1 MQEIPAAKMLTSI
14 YFFHPDYTVGTGI
27 QPAQLSLAGSS
38 AFCRITAGGES
49 HPAPKLCTHCRFT
62 DLTCQDGI

>member
-27 QPAQLSLAGSS
+27 QPAQLLLAGSS

-49 HPAPKLCTHCRFT
+49 HPAPKLCTYCRFAN
-62 DLTCQDGI
+62 LTCQDGI

>member
-1 MQEIPAAKMLTSI
+1 MQEIPAAKMLASI

-38 AFCRITAGGES
+38 TLCRFTAGGES
-49 HPAPKLCTHCRFT
+49 YPAPKLCTYCRFAN
-62 DLTCQDGI
+62 LTCQDGI

>member
-27 QPAQLSLAGSS
+27 QPAQLLLAGSS

-49 HPAPKLCTHCRFT
+49 HPAPKLCTYCRFAT
-62 DLTCQDGI
+62 LTCQDGI